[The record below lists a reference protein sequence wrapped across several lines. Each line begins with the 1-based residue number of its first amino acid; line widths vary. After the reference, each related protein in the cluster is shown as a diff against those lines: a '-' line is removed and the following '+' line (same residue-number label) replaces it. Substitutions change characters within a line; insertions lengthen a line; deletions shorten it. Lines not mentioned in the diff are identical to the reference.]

1 MKWKIILSCSFIVIF
16 ICIIGLLIFAY
27 NNLVYPLKYTDEILA
42 ASEEFGVDKELI
54 ASIINTESHFNENA
68 LSNKGAVGL
77 MQIMPS
83 TAEWIINSNLS
94 YFEDYQDFKNLY
106 NTQSGQSELFNP
118 SINIKLGTF
127 YISYLIKKFNNVDTA
142 LCAYNAGEGKVK
154 EWLNNSEYSIDKISL
169 IKIPYNETRSYVQKV
184 NVNLKVYSTKIN
196 KR

>member
-1 MKWKIILSCSFIVIF
+1 M
-16 ICIIGLLIFAY
+16 
-27 NNLVYPLKYTDEILA
+27 YPLKYTDEIYA
-42 ASEEFGVDKELI
+42 SSEEFGVDKELI
-54 ASIINTESHFNENA
+54 ASIINAESHFNENA

-83 TAEWIINSNLS
+83 TAEWIINNNLS
-94 YFEDYQDFKNLY
+94 KFEDYQDFKNLY
-106 NTQSGQSELFNP
+106 NTQSGQCELFNP
-118 SINIKLGTF
+118 SINIRLGTF

-169 IKIPYNETRSYVQKV
+169 QKIPYNETKNYVQKV
-184 NVNLKVYSTKIN
+184 NLNLKVYSTKIN